1 VVSEIVAK
9 AYLKI
14 MNNNDSMP
22 PEFDQPAAYEI
33 VVSGAVSPGIY
44 ADKKCITA
52 SSELMDERKVKT
64 VLTGLFPDKAR
75 LGEMLNLIYEQQLT
89 IISVRKLS
97 D

>member
-1 VVSEIVAK
+1 
-9 AYLKI
+9 
-14 MNNNDSMP
+14 MNNNEDLP
-22 PEFDQPAAYEI
+22 PEFDQPAVYEI

-44 ADKKCITA
+44 RGKKCIIA
-52 SSELMDERKVKT
+52 GSELMDEGKVKT
-64 VLTGLFPDKAR
+64 VLIDLFPDKAR